1 MTSANETPDEPEG
14 AAARGARGR
23 RLVHPPR
30 AAAGTAAP
38 AAPATAPANTATSV
52 RSRRRPA
59 PGHPGTRAT
68 FTAAPKTPGFTAAPE
83 PAPAPESTGAGR
95 SGEAAPVGP
104 VPQIDRSA
112 QFEQRAPGDESAV
125 TGAAAKEDGT
135 FHDGPP
141 PAPKADEPA
150 ADEPEDATRG
160 GMFRSLRNRNYRL
173 YAAGQVVSNTG
184 TWMQRVA
191 QDWLVLE
198 LAQGSGTALGITTG
212 LQFLPMLLFGLWG
225 GVIADRYP
233 KRRVL
238 VITQISMGVL
248 ALILGLLAISGQAQV
263 WHVYVLAFGLGV
275 ATVVDNP
282 TRQTF
287 VVEMVGKRD
296 LPNAIALN
304 SATFNGARLLGPA
317 IAGVLIALI
326 GTGPVFLVNAASFGA
341 VLFGLSAMRADEL
354 RESPPVKRAK
364 GQLREGLRYVRGRRD
379 LMLVLILIG
388 FLAMFGMNFNM
399 TVALVAKEVFHTDA
413 SAFGLASSMLALGA
427 LSGAL
432 LAARRVAR
440 PRLRLLVVMGLVFGT
455 LEAVTGLMPTY
466 WLFLALLVPT
476 GIAMMTITTAANAT
490 MQLGVSPEM
499 RGRVMALYMLVFLG
513 TNPVGAPAIGWLAEH
528 FGARM
533 SLVLGGLVSVL
544 AALAVGAL
552 AARGEG
558 LAGLRRIRRVRRVRS
573 GRRMTGAAG

>member
-1 MTSANETPDEPEG
+1 
-14 AAARGARGR
+14 
-23 RLVHPPR
+23 
-30 AAAGTAAP
+30 
-38 AAPATAPANTATSV
+38 
-52 RSRRRPA
+52 
-59 PGHPGTRAT
+59 
-68 FTAAPKTPGFTAAPE
+68 
-83 PAPAPESTGAGR
+83 
-95 SGEAAPVGP
+95 
-104 VPQIDRSA
+104 
-112 QFEQRAPGDESAV
+112 
-125 TGAAAKEDGT
+125 
-135 FHDGPP
+135 
-141 PAPKADEPA
+141 
-150 ADEPEDATRG
+150 
-160 GMFRSLRNRNYRL
+160 MFRSLRNSNFRV

-191 QDWLVLE
+191 QDWLVLG
-198 LAQGSGTALGITTG
+198 LAHGSGTALGITTG

-238 VITQISMGVL
+238 MLTQVSMGVL
-248 ALILGLLAISGQAQV
+248 ALILGLLAVSGSAQV
-263 WHVYVLAFGLGV
+263 WHVYLLAFGLGV

-282 TRQTF
+282 TRQSF

-317 IAGVLIALI
+317 VAGVLIALI

-341 VLFGLSAMRADEL
+341 VLFSLYAMRTDEL
-354 RESPPVKRAK
+354 RHAVPVKRAK

-388 FLAMFGMNFNM
+388 FLAMFGMNFTT

-440 PRLRLLVVMGLVFGT
+440 PRLRLLVAMGLAFGT
-455 LEAVTGLMPTY
+455 LEVLTGLMPTY
-466 WLFLALLVPT
+466 WSFLVLLVPT

-490 MQLGVSPEM
+490 VQLGVAPEM

-513 TNPVGAPAIGWLAEH
+513 TNPVGAPTIGWLAEH

-533 SLVLGGLVSVL
+533 SLILGGLISAVAAAAVGVL
-544 AALAVGAL
+544 ALRWAPDERGRVRPALARFRRAR
-552 AARGEG
+552 AAEG
-558 LAGLRRIRRVRRVRS
+558 
-573 GRRMTGAAG
+573 

>member
-1 MTSANETPDEPEG
+1 MPTSGG
-14 AAARGARGR
+14 AI
-23 RLVHPPR
+23 
-30 AAAGTAAP
+30 
-38 AAPATAPANTATSV
+38 
-52 RSRRRPA
+52 
-59 PGHPGTRAT
+59 
-68 FTAAPKTPGFTAAPE
+68 
-83 PAPAPESTGAGR
+83 
-95 SGEAAPVGP
+95 GP
-104 VPQIDRSA
+104 VSQVDRSA
-112 QFEQRAPGDESAV
+112 QLERRAPGDEPAV
-125 TGAAAKEDGT
+125 SGEVVRAPAEGEGT
-135 FHDGPP
+135 FHNGPP
-141 PAPKADEPA
+141 A
-150 ADEPEDATRG
+150 EPEDKPEDEPDDKQRG

-198 LAQGSGTALGITTG
+198 LAHGSGTALGITTG

-238 VITQISMGVL
+238 MLTQISMGVL
-248 ALILGLLAISGQAQV
+248 ALILGLLTVGGQAQV
-263 WHVYVLAFGLGV
+263 WHVYLLAFGLGV

-317 IAGVLIALI
+317 VAGVLIALI

-341 VLFGLSAMRADEL
+341 VLFGLSAMRAHEL
-354 RESPPVKRAK
+354 HESPPVKRAK

-379 LMLVLILIG
+379 LMLVLILVG
-388 FLAMFGMNFNM
+388 FLATFGMNFNM

-558 LAGLRRIRRVRRVRS
+558 LAGLPRMRRVLRVLRVR
-573 GRRMTGAAG
+573 AAEG

>member
-1 MTSANETPDEPEG
+1 M
-14 AAARGARGR
+14 
-23 RLVHPPR
+23 HPPR

-38 AAPATAPANTATSV
+38 ASPTTAPAKTAPAKTATPT
-52 RSRRRPA
+52 RARRRPA
-59 PGHPGTRAT
+59 PGRPGTRAT
-68 FTAAPKTPGFTAAPE
+68 FPAAPKTSGFTSSPDTALPPE
-83 PAPAPESTGAGR
+83 TAGAGR
-95 SGEAAPVGP
+95 SAEAARVGP

-112 QFEQRAPGDESAV
+112 QCEQRAPGDESAV
-125 TGAAAKEDGT
+125 TGAAAKPE
-135 FHDGPP
+135 
-141 PAPKADEPA
+141 

-160 GMFRSLRNRNYRL
+160 AMFRSLRNRNYRL

-198 LAQGSGTALGITTG
+198 LARGSGTALGITTG

-238 VITQISMGVL
+238 MITQISMGVL

-354 RESPPVKRAK
+354 HESPPIKRAK

-440 PRLRLLVVMGLVFGT
+440 PRLRLLVAMGLVFGT

-513 TNPVGAPAIGWLAEH
+513 TNPLGAPAIGWLAEH

-558 LAGLRRIRRVRRVRS
+558 LAGLRRMRWTRRVRRL
-573 GRRMTGAAG
+573 GPAEG